1 MARETLQTGDVWT
14 ETIAN
19 AAVTPVIDG
28 QDEYGSIDLV
38 ADINMSDAPTELK
51 SKTYAFLDRFKI
63 TVNSGLIV
71 QYAGG
76 FYFNSVGALVTIAAN
91 SSFALPANYQGLIY
105 IDAAGIVQYSN
116 TLPNIGDPL
125 ALFTTDGSSVT
136 VLEDIRYQRL
146 NCAKVLQLPA
156 VAQAAFTSGDLKITL
171 SNIVAD
177 GWLACEGQTVSA
189 LTYPDLFARI
199 GYKYGGSGNNF
210 VLPSVN
216 DCQLLLTTLL
226 GSVGDISGSNDLILA
241 VNQMPNH
248 THGVLE
254 TAHSHIGQDLGHTHT
269 INQTP
274 HKHSLVDPGHGHKA
288 RFHRQ
293 SSNPDSSPNPGNAV
307 STTGNGGFQ
316 TIDTEVTGI
325 TMANATIAISNNLA
339 KATIDIGA
347 AKTNISLSQT
357 GGSAPI
363 DLRGKT
369 LKVRLLIKT

>member
-1 MARETLQTGDVWT
+1 MAREVLQTGDIWT

-28 QDEYGSIDLV
+28 QDEYGSIELV

-63 TVNSGLIV
+63 TVNAGLIV
-71 QYAGG
+71 QYEGG
-76 FYFNSVGALVTIAAN
+76 FYFNSVGTLVTIAAN
-91 SSFALPANYQGLIY
+91 SSFALPPSYQGLIY
-105 IDAAGIVQYSN
+105 IDASGIVQYSN
-116 TLPNIGDPL
+116 TLPTIGDPL
-125 ALFTTDGSSVT
+125 ALFTTNATDVT

-171 SNIVAD
+171 SNTVAD

-189 LTYPDLFARI
+189 LLYPDLFARI

-210 VLPSVN
+210 VLPSVD

-226 GSVGDISGSNDLILA
+226 SSVGDIGGSNDLILQT
-241 VNQMPNH
+241 NQMPNH
-248 THGVLE
+248 SHGVVE
-254 TAHSHIGQDLGHTHT
+254 TAHSHVGQDLGHTHT

-274 HKHSLVDPGHGHKA
+274 HKHTLVDPGHGHKA

-325 TMANATIAISNNLA
+325 TMANASIAISNNEA
-339 KATIDIGA
+339 KATVLINP
-347 AKTNISLSQT
+347 AKTNVSLSPT
-357 GGSAPI
+357 GGSTPI